1 MPHRIA
7 IIGATTALGRE
18 IVKTLAER
26 EFPVSLAHALAS
38 GRALGQQ
45 LSFGDDIVLTVRA
58 IDAFDFTTVDLAIFA
73 GARAMSATHAPR
85 AAAAGCVVI
94 DCTEEFRMEA
104 GIPLVIPEVN
114 PQAIKA
120 IPKRRIIANPTS
132 AVVPM
137 LMALK
142 PMHGLAR
149 IKRISV
155 ATYQSVSEAGK
166 ESMDELWSQTRAMFV
181 NEMPPPE
188 HFPKQIAFN
197 CIPQTDTI
205 AGDGATRT
213 ETAMAQETRKILDPD
228 IAVMATCVRVPVFI
242 GTAAAVHVEFEGAVT
257 EAEARAAWRAAP
269 GVTLL
274 DTREDGGY
282 TTPAETVGEDSVYVS
297 RLRRDPSVPF
307 GLAFWCTADNLR
319 KGGALNAV
327 QIAEALRR
335 NGLIG
340 EAPTAK
346 TS

>member
-1 MPHRIA
+1 MSHRIA

-26 EFPVSLAHALAS
+26 DFPVSIAHALGS
-38 GRALGQQ
+38 GKALGQQ
-45 LSFGDDIVLTVRA
+45 MSFGDDIVLTVRA
-58 IDAFDFTTVDLAIFA
+58 LDTFDFASVDLAIFA
-73 GARAMSATHAPR
+73 GTAAVSAAHAPR
-85 AAAAGCVVI
+85 AATGCLVI
-94 DCTEEFRMEA
+94 DATAQFRMEA

-120 IPKRRIIANPTS
+120 IPRRRIIANPNAT
-132 AVVPM
+132 VIPM

-142 PMHGLAR
+142 PLHALSR
-149 IKRISV
+149 IRRISA
-155 ATYQSVSEAGK
+155 ATYQCVSEAGK
-166 ESMDELWSQTRAMFV
+166 EAMDELWSQTRAMFV

-205 AGDGATRT
+205 ASDGATAT

-242 GTAAAVHVEFEGAVT
+242 GTGVAVHVEFEGAVT
-257 EAEARAAWRAAP
+257 EAEARAAWRAAA

-297 RLRRDPSVPF
+297 RLRKDPSVPH
-307 GLAFWCTADNLR
+307 GLAFWCAADNLR
-319 KGGALNAV
+319 KGGALNVV
-327 QIAEALRR
+327 QIAETLRAS
-335 NGLIG
+335 GLIG
-340 EAPTAK
+340 QAAK
-346 TS
+346 T

>member
-1 MPHRIA
+1 MSHRIA

-26 EFPVSLAHALAS
+26 EFPVSLAHALGS
-38 GRALGQQ
+38 GKVLGQQ
-45 LSFGDDIVLTVRA
+45 LSFGEDIVLTVRA
-58 IDAFDFTTVDLAIFA
+58 LDAFDFSTVDLAFFA
-73 GARAMSATHAPR
+73 GTPAMSATHAPR
-85 AAAAGCVVI
+85 AAAAGCLVI
-94 DCTEEFRMEA
+94 DATAQFRMEA
-104 GIPLVIPEVN
+104 GIPLIIPEVN

-120 IPKRRIIANPTS
+120 IPRRRIIANPNA
-132 AVVPM
+132 AVIPM

-142 PMHGLAR
+142 PLHTLSR
-149 IKRISV
+149 IRRISA
-155 ATYQSVSEAGK
+155 ATYQCVSEAGK
-166 ESMDELWSQTRAMFV
+166 EAMDELWSQTRAMFV

-205 AGDGATRT
+205 ASDGATVT

-242 GTAAAVHVEFEGAVT
+242 GTGIAVHVEFEGVVT

-282 TTPAETVGEDSVYVS
+282 TTPAETAGEDSVYVS
-297 RLRRDPSVPF
+297 RLRKDASVPH
-307 GLAFWCTADNLR
+307 GLAFWCAADNLR
-319 KGGALNAV
+319 KGGALNVV
-327 QIAEALRR
+327 QIAEALRAG
-335 NGLIG
+335 GLVG
-340 EAPTAK
+340 QAAK
-346 TS
+346 T

>member
-1 MPHRIA
+1 MSHRIA
-7 IIGATTALGRE
+7 IIGATSALGRE

-26 EFPVSLAHALAS
+26 DFPVSLAHALGS
-38 GRALGQQ
+38 GRVLGQQ
-45 LSFGDDIVLTVRA
+45 LSFGEDVVLTVRA
-58 IDAFDFTTVDLAIFA
+58 LDAFDFGTVDLAFFA
-73 GARAMSATHAPR
+73 GTAAMSTAHAPR
-85 AAAAGCVVI
+85 AAAAGSIVI
-94 DCTEEFRMEA
+94 DCTEAFRMEA

-120 IPKRRIIANPTS
+120 LPKRRIIANPNS

-142 PMHGLAR
+142 PLHAVAR

-166 ESMDELWSQTRAMFV
+166 EAMDELWSQTRAMFV

-205 AGDGATRT
+205 GDAGATRT

-228 IAVMATCVRVPVFI
+228 IAVIATCVRVPVFI

-274 DTREDGGY
+274 DSREDGGY
-282 TTPAETVGEDSVYVS
+282 TTPAETAGEDSVYVS
-297 RLRRDPSVPF
+297 RLRRDPSVPH
-307 GLAFWCTADNLR
+307 GLAFWCAADNLR

-327 QIAEALRR
+327 QIAEMLR
-335 NGLIG
+335 NGKLIG
-340 EAPTAK
+340 GAPKA
-346 TS
+346 